1 MSAKLNRRRFLK
13 ASAAAA
19 GVGYFAVADVTES
32 RAQRQD
38 DPMRKLNCAL
48 IGVGGQGGFSLNGM
62 SKTENIVALCDVDE
76 SNAGKNFAR
85 FPKATK
91 YQDYRVMFDK
101 QKDIEAVAI
110 ATPDN
115 HHAIASIIAMKLGK
129 HVYVEKPAAHDVWEI
144 RQMAEAAAKHKVA
157 TQMGNQGTARN
168 GLREGAEV
176 IRSGAIG
183 DVREVHIWTN
193 RPIWPQGMTKPLAGQ
208 PVPKT
213 LNWDLWLGPA
223 PYRDFAPYR
232 AADRLPGYV
241 PFAWRGWWDFGT
253 GAIGDMACH
262 TMNLPYMALQ
272 LGPPSAVEAETD
284 GALNNQSPPSGSPTP
299 DAPVHGLT
307 VTYQFPARGKRGP
320 VTMKWY
326 ERRRPPAELLQGQKL
341 GGSGMIMIG
350 SKGSMYSPDD
360 YGARYVLLPT
370 KNFEGYKPPQPSIP
384 RAPGENHHAEWLRA
398 CKGGP
403 PAMSNLV
410 DYAGLLTEIALLGNV
425 AIRTGKRINWDSTN
439 LRARNLPAADQ
450 YIRRQYRKGWTF

>member
-1 MSAKLNRRRFLK
+1 MSGKMNRRRFMK

-19 GVGYFAVADVTES
+19 GIGYFAVVDVTES
-32 RAQRQD
+32 RAARQN

-48 IGVGGQGGFSLNGM
+48 IGTGGQGNSSLNAM
-62 SKTENIVALCDVDE
+62 AKTENIVALCDVDE
-76 SNAGKNFAR
+76 NRAGKNFAR
-85 FPKATK
+85 FPNATK
-91 YQDYRVMFDK
+91 YQDYRVMLDK
-101 QKDIEAVAI
+101 QKDIEAVAV
-110 ATPDN
+110 ATPDH
-115 HHAIASIIAMKLGK
+115 HHAFAAIIAMKAGK
-129 HVYVEKPAAHDVWEI
+129 HVYVEKPAAHSVREI
-144 RQMAEAAAKHKVA
+144 RQMSETAAKQKVA
-157 TQMGNQGTARN
+157 TQMGNQGTAAN

-183 DVREVHIWTN
+183 DVREIHIWTN
-193 RPIWPQGMTKPLAGQ
+193 RPIWPQGMTKIPPGQ

-223 PYRDFAPYR
+223 PQREYNEA
-232 AADRLPGYV
+232 YV
-241 PFAWRGWWDFGT
+241 PFNWRGWWDYGT

-272 LGPPSAVEAETD
+272 LGPPTTIEAETD
-284 GALNNQSPPSGSPTP
+284 GAINNISPPSGSPTK
-299 DAPVHGLT
+299 DAQVHGLT

-326 ERRRPPAELLQGQKL
+326 ERRRPPAELLQGQKQ
-341 GGSGMIMIG
+341 GASGMIMIG

-370 KNFEGYKPPQPSIP
+370 KNYEGYKPPQPTIP
-384 RAPGENHHAEWLRA
+384 RAPAGGHHAEWLRA

-425 AIRTGKRINWDSTN
+425 AIRVAKRVEWDSVN
-439 LRARNLPAADQ
+439 LQARNLAAAAP
-450 YIRRQYRKGWTF
+450 YIRREYRKGWTF